1 VAGVAWRRRVFL
13 GAGGSR
19 QSGRRA
25 SRALDPWR
33 GRGREKREGREG
45 RIEREAGW
53 EKQVAAAR
61 GRRRAR
67 LG

>member
-1 VAGVAWRRRVFL
+1 VGLPGRWRRRVFL

-19 QSGRRA
+19 QSGRWA

-45 RIEREAGW
+45 RREEAGW

-61 GRRRAR
+61 GRRRAW